1 MINRNIVM
9 KVSYMEI
16 YNESVNDLLD
26 ANKRNM
32 EVRDQKG
39 EIIIESLTTQQ
50 VRNMDDI
57 KAILKLGE
65 TIRIIAETKSNS
77 KSTRSH
83 TVFRIAIESDDHNV

>member
-83 TVFRIAIESDDHNV
+83 TVFRIAIEIDDHNV